1 MTVGELVP
9 IISAVGFAVQQ
20 LLQIADP
27 IVSTIIGALR
37 NQSSKTPVDGPGLS
51 PSRVSDVDL
60 KKSIMGLLSLL
71 AGVVVVSVAGEI
83 RVLHVMGAD
92 NHKFLDWFISA
103 LTISAGSEGA
113 NSILKLAQYLKD
125 MVKGQT
131 SNAPPPPLNIGP
143 NLGPLPF
150 GPTPNPREV
159 AQPIVKTPASLP
171 TTGSLATP

>member
-27 IVSTIIGALR
+27 IVSAIIGALR
-37 NQSSKTPVDGPGLS
+37 NQFSKNQADGTGSS

-71 AGVVVVSVAGEI
+71 AGVVVVSVADEI

-92 NHKFLDWFISA
+92 NHDYLDWFISA

-125 MVKGQT
+125 MVKGRT

-143 NLGPLPF
+143 SLDPLHF
-150 GPTPNPREV
+150 GPTPNPREAALAANKSSV
-159 AQPIVKTPASLP
+159 SLP
-171 TTGSLATP
+171 PTESLVAP